1 MHRHAAQEVIPAQGE
16 RASVGSGPKATVT
29 RTPAV
34 NTYRREQ
41 MLNLSPVE
49 VIQKLYDTAIIGCKK
64 NDQLL
69 AQRALNELV
78 TALDFKHQELS
89 LGLYGLYDYCKR
101 NIRQGNTA
109 EAVGVLEELR
119 STWMKAFHL

>member
-1 MHRHAAQEVIPAQGE
+1 
-16 RASVGSGPKATVT
+16 
-29 RTPAV
+29 
-34 NTYRREQ
+34 

-64 NDQLL
+64 NDQPL

-78 TALDFKHQELS
+78 TALDFEHQDLS
-89 LGLYGLYDYCKR
+89 LGLYRLYDYCKR

-109 EAVGVLEELR
+109 EAIGVLEELR
-119 STWMKAFHL
+119 STWAKAFDL